1 MFGLLKKFKEGFS
14 KTVSTIAAKT
24 HGLFGGRKIDAAS
37 IDELEEALY
46 TADFGVETTEE
57 ILVEIK
63 AAYKNEK
70 ELRGQQAAAIGAAV
84 LKRVLAGSEGVL
96 DGPEGRATSPDNPR
110 SENASSTK
118 DGVPAKKKP
127 IVIAMIGV
135 NGSGKTTSS
144 AKLAWRLKEDG
155 KTVTLAACD
164 TFRAAAV
171 EQLKTWATRL
181 ELEIV
186 ASHTGADAASV
197 AFDAWQAANA
207 RGRDYLIV
215 DTAGRLHTKSNLME
229 ELAKI
234 RRVLQKNDPSA
245 PQHRWL
251 VVDGSLGS
259 NSIEQAKVFH
269 QSFGLTGLVV
279 TKLDGTSRGGA
290 IVGIYRQLKIP
301 IYFLGLG
308 EQAEDLQPFSVENY
322 VNAIFGLDGKG

>member
-1 MFGLLKKFKEGFS
+1 MFGLFKKFKEGLQ
-14 KTVSTIAAKT
+14 KTVSAIAAKT

-37 IDELEEALY
+37 LDELEEALY
-46 TADFGVETTEE
+46 TADFGVETTNE
-57 ILVEIK
+57 ILAEIK
-63 AAYKNEK
+63 KAYGKDK
-70 ELRGQQAAAIGAAV
+70 ELQGRQAAEIGAAV
-84 LKRVLAGSEGVL
+84 LRRVLAGSEGTLEVGTGGPPVRENE
-96 DGPEGRATSPDNPR
+96 DGRGGRASPPGN
-110 SENASSTK
+110 
-118 DGVPAKKKP
+118 P

-135 NGSGKTTSS
+135 NGSGKTTTS
-144 AKLAWRLKEDG
+144 AKLAWKLKQDG
-155 KTVTLAACD
+155 RTTVLAACD

-171 EQLKTWATRL
+171 EQLKTWAARL

-186 ASHTGADAASV
+186 ASHTGGDAAAV
-197 AFDAWQAANA
+197 AFDAWQAAKSRA
-207 RGRDYLIV
+207 RDFLIV

-234 RRVLQKNDPSA
+234 RRVLQKNDPAA

-269 QSFGLTGLVV
+269 RSFGLTGLVV

-290 IVGIYRQLKIP
+290 LVGIWRQLKIP

-322 VNAIFGLDGKG
+322 AKAVFGLE

>member
-1 MFGLLKKFKEGFS
+1 MFGLFKKFKEGLA
-14 KTVSTIAAKT
+14 KTVSAIASKT
-24 HGLFGGRKIDAAS
+24 RGLFGGRKIDTAS
-37 IDELEEALY
+37 LEELEEALY
-46 TADFGVETTEE
+46 TADFGVETTNE
-57 ILVEIK
+57 ILAEIK
-63 AAYKNEK
+63 QAYARDKD
-70 ELRGQQAAAIGAAV
+70 LQGRQAAEIGAAV
-84 LKRVLAGSEGVL
+84 LKRVLAGAEGSLEVGRVPSPGDSRSEGTPPT
-96 DGPEGRATSPDNPR
+96 GGRNP
-110 SENASSTK
+110 
-118 DGVPAKKKP
+118 V
-127 IVIAMIGV
+127 VIAMIGV
-135 NGSGKTTSS
+135 NGSGKTTTS
-144 AKLAWRLKEDG
+144 AKLAWKLKQEG
-155 KTVTLAACD
+155 RTVTLAACD

-186 ASHTGADAASV
+186 ASHTGADSAAV
-197 AFDAWQAANA
+197 AFDAWQAAKA
-207 RGRDYLIV
+207 RGRDFLIV

-234 RRVLQKNDPSA
+234 RRVLQKHDPAA

-290 IVGIYRQLKIP
+290 LVGIYRQLKLP
-301 IYFLGLG
+301 IYFIGLG

-322 VNAIFGLDGKG
+322 AKAVFGLE

>member
-1 MFGLLKKFKEGFS
+1 MFGLFKKFKDGFS
-14 KTVSTIAAKT
+14 KTVSAIAAKT
-24 HGLFGGRKIDAAS
+24 QGLFGGRKIDAS
-37 IDELEEALY
+37 SLEELEEALI

-57 ILVEIK
+57 ILAEIK
-63 AAYKNEK
+63 SAYKK
-70 ELRGQQAAAIGAAV
+70 DATLKGQQAAAIGAAV

-96 DGPEGRATSPDNPR
+96 TPA
-110 SENASSTK
+110 ASAPT
-118 DGVPAKKKP
+118 
-127 IVIAMIGV
+127 VIAMIGV
-135 NGSGKTTSS
+135 NGSGKTTTS
-144 AKLAWRLKEDG
+144 AKLAWRLKQDG
-155 KTVTLAACD
+155 KSITLAACD

-181 ELEIV
+181 ELEII
-186 ASHTGADAASV
+186 ASHTGADSAAV
-197 AFDAWQAANA
+197 AFDAWQAAKS

-234 RRVLQKNDPSA
+234 RRVLQKHDATA

-290 IVGIYRQLKIP
+290 LVGIWRQLKIP

-322 VNAIFGLDGKG
+322 AKAVFGLE